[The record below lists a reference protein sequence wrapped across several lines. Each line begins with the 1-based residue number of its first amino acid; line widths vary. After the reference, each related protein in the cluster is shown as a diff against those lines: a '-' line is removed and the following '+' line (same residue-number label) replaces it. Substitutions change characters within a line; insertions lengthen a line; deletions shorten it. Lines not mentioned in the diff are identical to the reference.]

1 MNTQPRS
8 KKEWMKEQIDR
19 MDENEHTQLY
29 SIVRKYT
36 DQLTK
41 TQNGVLISTDGLNDE
56 CLTEIEQYIHFSI
69 DQRAR
74 MDEDMKTRKSY
85 ERMIH
90 E

>member
-1 MNTQPRS
+1 MNSQSRS

-19 MDENEHTQLY
+19 MDENEHSQLFG
-29 SIVRKYT
+29 IIRKYT
-36 DQLTK
+36 DQFTK

-56 CLTEIEQYIHFSI
+56 CLDEIDKYIHFSM
-69 DQRAR
+69 DQRRR
-74 MDEDMKTRKSY
+74 MEEDMKTRKSY

>member
-1 MNTQPRS
+1 
-8 KKEWMKEQIDR
+8 MKEQIDR

>member
-1 MNTQPRS
+1 MNSQSRS

-19 MDENEHTQLY
+19 MDESEHAQLFT
-29 SIVRKYT
+29 IVRKYT
-36 DQLTK
+36 DQFTK

-56 CLTEIEQYIHFSI
+56 CLTEIDQYIHFSM
-69 DQRAR
+69 DQRKR
-74 MDEDMKTRKSY
+74 MEDDMKTRKSY

>member
-41 TQNGVLISTDGLNDE
+41 TQNGVLISTDGMNDE